1 VETPK
6 LTISDI
12 HRQTLQESVI
22 DASGPGTILHDFGV
36 FLDYVRGHELAVSK
50 VNELPPLPA
59 LREMNALLAHPV
71 QLGLKRP
78 QLKSYPH
85 LQGLYL
91 LLRASGLATIGG
103 TGSKPT
109 LVVDDAVYQAWSD
122 LNLTERY
129 FALLEIWLLRGRPE
143 IVGERGRGYSLADET
158 YRRLVEF
165 VARIPEEG
173 VSVADGTYDRWSLSY
188 TPGLYNLALC
198 ELFGLITVQH
208 AEPIEGE
215 GWQIGQVRREPF
227 GDALLALLAVELFF
241 DWDKL
246 MDLEESLETPGV
258 LQPIVQ
264 PFFPEWRN
272 VLGLSEWTFQDGVY
286 VFKVSLGRVW
296 RRIAIPAKLELDAL
310 AYAILG
316 AYDFDSD
323 HLYEFFY
330 RNRFGAW
337 ESVKHPYIDEGPW
350 TDETRVGDVP
360 LRVGQTMTYL
370 FDFGDNWRFD
380 VTLERVDPVDAAVT
394 GPKLLES
401 RGEAPEQYPNWDE

>member
-1 VETPK
+1 VERPK
-6 LTISDI
+6 LTLSEI
-12 HRQTLQESVI
+12 HRRTLQESAI
-22 DASGPGTILHDFGV
+22 DATGPGTILHDFGV
-36 FLDYVRGHELAVSK
+36 FLDYVRGTELAVSAK
-50 VNELPPLPA
+50 SQLPPLSA
-59 LREMNALLAHPV
+59 LHEMNALLAHPV

-78 QLKSYPH
+78 QLRSYPH

-103 TGSKPT
+103 AGSKPA
-109 LVVDDAVYQAWSD
+109 LVVDDAVYQAWSG

-129 FALLEIWLLRGRPE
+129 FTLLEIWLLRGRPE
-143 IVGERGRGYSLADET
+143 MVGERGGGYALADET
-158 YRRLVEF
+158 YRRLIEF
-165 VARIPEEG
+165 VARVPEEG
-173 VSVADGTYDRWSLSY
+173 ASVVDGTYDRWSLSY

-198 ELFGLITVQH
+198 ELFGLIAVQH

-215 GWQIGQVRREPF
+215 GWQIGRLRHEPF
-227 GDALLALLAVELFF
+227 GDALLSLLAVELFF

-258 LQPIVQ
+258 LQPILQ

-296 RRIAIPAKLELDAL
+296 RRIAIPATLDLDAL

-323 HLYEFFY
+323 HLYEFSY

-337 ESVKHPYIDEGPW
+337 ESVKHPYIEEGPW
-350 TDETRVGDVP
+350 TDKTRVGDVP

-380 VTLERVDPVDAAVT
+380 VTLERVDPVDASIKS
-394 GPKLLES
+394 PKVLAS